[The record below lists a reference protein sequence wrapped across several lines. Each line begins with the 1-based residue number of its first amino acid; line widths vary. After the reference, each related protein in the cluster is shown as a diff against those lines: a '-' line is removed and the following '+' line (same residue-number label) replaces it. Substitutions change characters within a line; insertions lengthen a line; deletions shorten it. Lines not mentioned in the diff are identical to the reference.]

1 MRDMRKVK
9 NRHIFELDNK
19 QMVLAFAGLIVI
31 GLLVFSAGV
40 MVGSKAAKDKMLAMA
55 KKEDLRVK
63 IKAPSLLE
71 EKKIKDEASIPKKIE
86 KALSEEQNVDNTA
99 KTVASP
105 TPEKTSTPAGL
116 KKSSQPAVSLKKE
129 EKVDK
134 ADPQPPMEKE
144 AWFIQVASFQS
155 VDDANRRA
163 KELKDSGYKVL
174 VVKADIPGKGAWHRV
189 RLGPFNSVDK
199 AKALAL
205 KVEKKEKTS
214 TFVTK
219 GLIP

>member
-9 NRHIFELDNK
+9 NRHFFELDNK
-19 QMVLAFAGLIVI
+19 QMVLVFAGLIVI

-40 MVGSKAAKDKMLAMA
+40 MVGSKAEKDKISDRVE
-55 KKEDLRVK
+55 KGDLRVK

-71 EKKIKDEASIPKKIE
+71 EKKIKDEASSPDKIEDVIE
-86 KALSEEQNVDNTA
+86 KALSKEQKVVNKA
-99 KTVASP
+99 KTAP
-105 TPEKTSTPAGL
+105 LSTPGKISTA
-116 KKSSQPAVSLKKE
+116 SVSLKID
-129 EKVDK
+129 EKADK
-134 ADPQPPMEKE
+134 AGPHSPAKKE

-155 VDDANRRA
+155 VDDANRRS
-163 KELKDSGYKVL
+163 KELKDRGYKVL
-174 VVKADIPGKGAWHRV
+174 VVKADIAGKGAWYRV

-199 AKALAL
+199 AKSLAL
-205 KVEKKEKTS
+205 KVENKEKTS